1 MEAARKRRKWDVA
14 APDGMPLTGN
24 RAAAVR
30 GTPAVP
36 AATAF
41 PQPGADLR
49 SSQSIDQATI
59 ARAQQ
64 GAQAIV
70 ERINA
75 ELRAKGQMPPVRGQ
89 SRFHDD
95 SKDIS
100 REVHINDAPPP
111 IRYNL
116 TKRSVQDDIQRRT
129 NTIVVIKGRYQ
140 ALGTPGDDPEGH
152 LRLRIMPGN
161 VGPDDMIK
169 QRAVDAGA
177 LEVRRLLQG
186 GSMSRNAPPVSSIPP
201 PDQMPGFGS
210 VGGQLLQAPDQMQ
223 QAMHTQHGQFAHQT
237 GSAQQPPELAQ
248 TVALYVGVDAPPHF
262 NLHQRLTGPGDSY
275 LQHISSTTGATV
287 TLRGRGSGGMYDSPD
302 HLHFFVSATN
312 SKSFEEAKGL
322 CVNLIDTVRAEHS
335 KMFPPQTP
343 MVSQPPT
350 QAQSH
355 APAHLVNRQEG
366 NQAPGGP
373 AAGSY
378 QQALPYSQPAHSQ
391 TYQPHQ
397 LGQSPDVP
405 SVPHYSQASHYPPTS
420 TYTAPSSYPPSMPTS
435 MPASSYP
442 QSMPTSMPAS
452 AYPSS
457 AAFRPPGG
465 PTGPSAHPQGSA
477 PQGQSGSPHGQAGP
491 VQRQAGPFQGQGPA
505 FQSQHDP
512 SCPSLPG
519 QSAGPYGHAMPGQ
532 SPAQQPY
539 PQYGQQAAPFARPQT
554 PALGPM
560 GQNGGPGH
568 EQQPGMHSQ
577 QQQQPVYN
585 MPGAYPQTQPEYGP
599 QRPSNPDLSRV
610 GMPGPGQGQG
620 QNGAARPQQGM
631 SNQDMAQQAERKRR
645 FSEQKK
651 ETQWQ
656 QGMTQQPSMPSYG
669 QRPDGSQQQG
679 PPPAVESDV
688 PPLPMGPPP
697 PRPPV
702 QFRMGSMGPPPPKM
716 HPGAHVQ
723 SHPPVQGLVPY
734 GDDD

>member
-14 APDGMPLTGN
+14 APGGMPLTSN
-24 RAAAVR
+24 RAGIGSGGSSNSGLSGFITAQGLQLTSQAAAVR

-36 AATAF
+36 AATAN
-41 PQPGADLR
+41 PQPGTDLR
-49 SSQSIDQATI
+49 SGQSVDEATI

-75 ELRAKGQMPPVRGQ
+75 ELRAKGQMPVRGQ
-89 SRFHDD
+89 SRFYDD

-140 ALGTPGDDPEGH
+140 ALGTPGDDPEGP

-161 VGPDDMIK
+161 VGPDEMIK

-177 LEVRRLLQG
+177 LEVRRLLQS
-186 GSMSRNAPPVSSIPP
+186 GSMSRNAPIVSSIPP
-201 PDQMPGFGS
+201 PDQMPGFVS
-210 VGGQLLQAPDQMQ
+210 IGGQPLQAPVQMQ
-223 QAMHTQHGQFAHQT
+223 QAMPTQHGHFAHQT
-237 GSAQQPPELAQ
+237 GSVQQLPELAQ

-262 NLHQRLTGPGDSY
+262 NLHHRLRGPGDSY
-275 LQHISSTTGATV
+275 MQHISSTTGATV

-302 HLHFFVSATN
+302 HLHLFVSATN

-335 KMFPPQTP
+335 KIFPPQMP
-343 MVSQPPT
+343 MASQPPT
-350 QAQSH
+350 QAQPH
-355 APAHLVNRQEG
+355 VPAHLVNRQEG
-366 NQAPGGP
+366 NQASVGP

-378 QQALPYSQPAHSQ
+378 QQALPHSQPAHSQ
-391 TYQPHQ
+391 SYQPH
-397 LGQSPDVP
+397 LLSQSPNVP
-405 SVPHYSQASHYPPTS
+405 SVPHYSQAHQYPPTS
-420 TYTAPSSYPPSMPTS
+420 TYTAPSSYPPSMPTPS
-435 MPASSYP
+435 
-442 QSMPTSMPAS
+442 
-452 AYPSS
+452 YPSS
-457 AAFRPPGG
+457 AVFQPPGG
-465 PTGPSAHPQGSA
+465 PTGPSAHTQGSV
-477 PQGQSGSPHGQAGP
+477 PHGQSVSPHGQGNP
-491 VQRQAGPFQGQGPA
+491 MQGQAGPFQGQGPA

-512 SCPSLPG
+512 SRPLLNG
-519 QSAGPYGHAMPGQ
+519 QQAGPYGHAMPGQ
-532 SPAQQPY
+532 SPLQQPY

-554 PALGPM
+554 SAPGPV
-560 GQNGGPGH
+560 GQYGGPGH
-568 EQQPGMHSQ
+568 GQQPGMHPQ
-577 QQQQPVYN
+577 QRPEYS
-585 MPGAYPQTQPEYGP
+585 MPGAHPQTQPEYGP
-599 QRPSNPDLSRV
+599 QRLLKPDLNRV

-620 QNGAARPQQGM
+620 QNGMPRPQQGM

-702 QFRMGSMGPPPPKM
+702 QFRMGSMGPPPPRM
-716 HPGAHVQ
+716 HSGTQ
-723 SHPPVQGLVPY
+723 
-734 GDDD
+734 

>member
-14 APDGMPLTGN
+14 APGGMPLTGN
-24 RAAAVR
+24 RAGIGSGGSSNSGLSGFITAQGLQLTSEAAAVR
-30 GTPAVP
+30 GTAVP
-36 AATAF
+36 AATAV
-41 PQPGADLR
+41 PQPGTDLR
-49 SSQSIDQATI
+49 SGQSIDQATI

-70 ERINA
+70 ERITA

-89 SRFHDD
+89 SRFYDD
-95 SKDIS
+95 SKDVS

-140 ALGTPGDDPEGH
+140 ASGTPGDDPEGP

-186 GSMSRNAPPVSSIPP
+186 GSMSRIAPPVSSIPP
-201 PDQMPGFGS
+201 PDQMPGFVS
-210 VGGQLLQAPDQMQ
+210 VGKQPLQAPVQMQ
-223 QAMHTQHGQFAHQT
+223 QAMPTQDGQFAHQT
-237 GSAQQPPELAQ
+237 GSLQQLPELAQ

-262 NLHQRLTGPGDSY
+262 NLHQRLRGPGDSY
-275 LQHISSTTGATV
+275 LQHISSTTGTSV
-287 TLRGRGSGGMYDSPD
+287 TLRGRGSGGIYDSPD
-302 HLHFFVSATN
+302 HLHLFLSATN

-335 KMFPPQTP
+335 KMFPPQMP
-343 MVSQPPT
+343 MASQPPF
-350 QAQSH
+350 QAQTH

-366 NQAPGGP
+366 NQASGG
-373 AAGSY
+373 SIH
-378 QQALPYSQPAHSQ
+378 QQALPHSQPAHSQ
-391 TYQPHQ
+391 SYQPHQ
-397 LGQSPDVP
+397 LAQSPDVP
-405 SVPHYSQASHYPPTS
+405 STPHYSQASQYPSTS
-420 TYTAPSSYPPSMPTS
+420 TYTVPSSYPPSMPTS
-435 MPASSYP
+435 MPV
-442 QSMPTSMPAS
+442 S

-457 AAFRPPGG
+457 AAFRLSGG
-465 PTGPSAHPQGSA
+465 PTGPSAHPQGGA
-477 PQGQSGSPHGQAGP
+477 LQGQSGSPHGQASP
-491 VQRQAGPFQGQGPA
+491 VQGQAGPIQGQGPA

-512 SCPSLPG
+512 SRPSLPG
-519 QSAGPYGHAMPGQ
+519 QPAGPYGHAAPGQ
-532 SPAQQPY
+532 SPLQQPY

-554 PALGPM
+554 PALGPV
-560 GQNGGPGH
+560 GHYGGPGH
-568 EQQPGMHSQ
+568 GQQPGMHSQ
-577 QQQQPVYN
+577 QR
-585 MPGAYPQTQPEYGP
+585 PEYGVP
-599 QRPSNPDLSRV
+599 GAHPGVPRPP
-610 GMPGPGQGQG
+610 
-620 QNGAARPQQGM
+620 QGM

-645 FSEQKK
+645 FSEQKM

-669 QRPDGSQQQG
+669 QRTDGFQQQR
-679 PPPAVESDV
+679 PPAAVESDV

-702 QFRMGSMGPPPPKM
+702 QFRMGSMGPPPPRM
-716 HPGAHVQ
+716 HPGTQ
-723 SHPPVQGLVPY
+723 
-734 GDDD
+734 